1 MLVRHIM
8 QDTDTS
14 TTGKIRGGSGLL
26 LLALLG
32 GAMALL
38 CHQAFQSHW
47 LMWANDNQL
56 GPMKAACARLPE
68 VFRGWWQDF
77 WWIGMDFPNAWPSLD
92 FLLRIV
98 ISPEMYLKIFT
109 PLTMLLLGFSAW
121 VLFRQWKFAPM
132 VCVLGGLAAGLNMHC
147 FSNACWGLG
156 TWNIAI
162 AMIFLA
168 LAALVTDSIR
178 QSWIKAIL
186 GGLAVGMAVMEGFD
200 SGAILSVYVGVFTVF
215 FCWITEPTVAKRIIQ
230 SVRVGVLLVFFSVLI
245 SVCTLYGLVRTQII
259 GVAGASQTA
268 EDKKANW
275 VFATQYSMP
284 KLETLRVIIPGIFG
298 YRLDEF
304 STPPD
309 PFAASLGQL
318 GGWPERFFQGLS
330 DKSSAYWGRV
340 GEDPLLTAL
349 ADLESSNPKV
359 RAAAAA
365 NFTDRSDI
373 LEIMRGDNLDLRGQ
387 IVNSIAP
394 QLQRHTRRHS
404 GNGEY
409 AGVLTALFAV
419 FALLNSFR
427 GKSSPYTLFERRLIW
442 FWGLATLFSLMAAWG
457 RFSFLCAWIYQ
468 LPEVSRIRNPIKFMH
483 AFVIAWVILAG
494 FGLEAFHRCYLRS
507 PAKPAAGR
515 RAPQPSSWRRK
526 LALFDKIF
534 LLGLIL
540 AAAGIFVA
548 FQDYA
553 GSQQNL
559 FQYLTH
565 HGFGEEQASRIAAF
579 SIDEARWF
587 VFLFVLSA
595 GVVAGVV
602 AVIWARR
609 WTWVP
614 WTLLCGIMIFD
625 LSRADLPWV
634 RYFNYDEKYSMN
646 EVTKVLMDK
655 PYEHRVFFGFAP
667 RIPYY
672 DLAGDPN
679 FFLVIHWWMENDF
692 PGHDIQTL
700 AIDQMPR
707 APLLDGAY
715 LNAFPYRSTGQAM
728 PDFNYNL
735 AAAARL
741 WKLTNTR
748 YLLAA
753 TNFLPALDAIGGP
766 EHRSFRVMERFNLA
780 AKPGV
785 SNVVDAGDM
794 TPLITDQGNF
804 ALIEYTD
811 ALPRAKLYSSWLTTN
826 DQTTLQTLTAPQWDP
841 AQSVLVS
848 SETPVLPPAAA
859 GGSDA
864 GSVRITSYAPK
875 DIKLQ
880 ASAKTPAVLLY
891 NDRTAPDWRV
901 WVDGKP
907 SQLLRCNYIMRG
919 VFLPVGE
926 HTVEF
931 RFQPTVAPLCV
942 SLSAFVVGI
951 LLAAYIVRSRFGGRP
966 AAKTA

>member
-1 MLVRHIM
+1 
-8 QDTDTS
+8 
-14 TTGKIRGGSGLL
+14 
-26 LLALLG
+26 
-32 GAMALL
+32 MALL

-56 GPMKAACARLPE
+56 GPMKAACAGLPG

-156 TWNIAI
+156 TWNIAM

-186 GGLAVGMAVMEGFD
+186 AGLAVGMAVMEGFD

-215 FCWITEPTVAKRIIQ
+215 LCWMTESTVARRIFQ
-230 SVRVGVLLVFFSVLI
+230 SVRVGVLVVFFSVLI
-245 SVCTLYGLVRTQII
+245 SVCTLYGLVRTQVI
-259 GVAGASQTA
+259 GVAGGGQTA
-268 EDKKANW
+268 EDKKAGWN
-275 VFATQYSMP
+275 FATQWSLP

-309 PFAASLGQL
+309 AFLMSWGKM
-318 GGWPERFFQGLS
+318 GGWPERFLQGLS
-330 DKSSAYWGRV
+330 DKSSAYWGKV
-340 GEDPLLTAL
+340 GEDPMIAR
-349 ADLESSNPKV
+349 LEGSDPEV
-359 RAAAAA
+359 RAATIALL
-365 NFTDRSDI
+365 TSRSDI
-373 LEIMRGDNLDLRGQ
+373 IDIMRGNDMDKRTQ
-387 IVNSIAP
+387 IVDSVKG
-394 QLQRHTRRHS
+394 QTQRRHS

-419 FALLNSFR
+419 FALLHSFR
-427 GKSSPYTLFERRLIW
+427 GNTSPYTPFERRLIW
-442 FWGLATLFSLMAAWG
+442 FWGLATLVSLMAAWG
-457 RFSFLCAWIYQ
+457 RFSFLYAWIYQ
-468 LPEVSRIRNPIKFMH
+468 LPGVSRIRNPIKYMH
-483 AFVIAWVILAG
+483 PFVIAWVILAG

-507 PAKPAAGR
+507 PAKAAAAGR
-515 RAPQPSSWRRK
+515 VSQPNPWRRK

-540 AAAGIFVA
+540 AVAGIFVA
-548 FQDYA
+548 FHDYA
-553 GSQQNL
+553 GSQPNL
-559 FQYLTH
+559 AQYLTH
-565 HGFGEEQASRIAAF
+565 QGFGAEPASRIAAF

-587 VFLFVLSA
+587 VFLFALSA
-595 GVVAGVV
+595 AVVAGVV
-602 AVIWARR
+602 AVVWARR

-634 RYFNYDEKYSMN
+634 RYFNYDQKYSMN

-655 PYEHRVFFGFAP
+655 PYEHRVVGRLSP
-667 RIPYY
+667 RGGY
-672 DLAGDPN
+672 DLPGDGN
-679 FFLVIHWWMENDF
+679 FGAVIHWWIENDF
-692 PGHDIQTL
+692 PYHDIQSL
-700 AIDQMPR
+700 EIDQMPR
-707 APLLDGAY
+707 APVLDGSY
-715 LNAFPYRSTGQAM
+715 LGAFPYGGTDLNNSIGPATRM
-728 PDFNYNL
+728 
-735 AAAARL
+735 

-753 TNFLPALDAIGGP
+753 AALLPALNEFGDP
-766 EHRSFRVMERFNLA
+766 QHRSFRILTRFDLVPKA
-780 AKPGV
+780 GV

-794 TPLITDQGNF
+794 NPQVGEQGKC
-804 ALIEYTD
+804 ALIEYGD

-826 DQTTLQTLTAPQWDP
+826 DQITLQALTAPQWDP
-841 AQSVLVS
+841 AQSVLVA
-848 SETPVLPPAAA
+848 SETPVSPPAAA
-859 GGSDA
+859 GGSDPGA
-864 GSVRITSYAPK
+864 VSITSYAPK

-931 RFQPTVAPLCV
+931 RFHPTVAPLCV

-951 LLAAYIVRSRFGGRP
+951 LLAAYVVWSRFGGKTP
-966 AAKTA
+966 AKTA